1 MNGCPDPLWH
11 RAGNPC
17 KQPGNTGFR
26 AAFFVDSHP
35 LKFYFRS
42 GPDGND
48 RKWGNMLRI
57 GSGIARG
64 RRLKTV
70 TGAMRPTGGRVRGSL
85 FDILSDRVVDG
96 TVLDLCAGSGSLG
109 IEALSRGARCCL
121 FVDSDRRAVRMIREN
136 LTLCGFGGPHGPH
149 GPHGPNS
156 RHGPHGPHG
165 PNSQQGRQGPHG
177 PNSRHGPHG
186 PHGSNSRH
194 DERLPLEGN
203 RPDAEGR
210 AWLTDAVQGLGHLAD
225 HACTVDLILADPP
238 YGDPVGQ
245 EIVRTVGERSI
256 LAPGGILVLEHH
268 GDDPV
273 ESCPGLELARR
284 RNIGD
289 TALSFFRPARPAR
302 PARTAWSGQSV
313 PAAAVIRSES
323 LPTELPPPS
332 SRTRR

>member
-1 MNGCPDPLWH
+1 MWSGRVWPTGMACLDGCD
-11 RAGNPC
+11 R
-17 KQPGNTGFR
+17 R
-26 AAFFVDSHP
+26 
-35 LKFYFRS
+35 Y
-42 GPDGND
+42 D

-121 FVDSDRRAVRMIREN
+121 FIDSDRRAARMIRDN
-136 LTLCGFGGPHGPH
+136 LVRCGFGGPPGQTGPPGQPSASGQPEQPGQPGPH
-149 GPHGPNS
+149 DG
-156 RHGPHGPHG
+156 
-165 PNSQQGRQGPHG
+165 
-177 PNSRHGPHG
+177 
-186 PHGSNSRH
+186 
-194 DERLPLEGN
+194 RLPPDGS
-203 RPDAEGR
+203 RPDAAGR
-210 AWLTDAVQGLGHLAD
+210 VWLTDALRGLGHLAD
-225 HACTVDLILADPP
+225 HACTVDIILADPP
-238 YGDPVGQ
+238 YGDPVAR
-245 EIVRTVGERSI
+245 EIVRTVGERSV
-256 LAPGGILVLEHH
+256 LAPGGVLVLEHH

-284 RNIGD
+284 RDIGD
-289 TALSFFRPARPAR
+289 TALSFFRPAWSVRPAGSTGSTGSAR
-302 PARTAWSGQSV
+302 SAGPATTACTDQPV
-313 PAAAVIRSES
+313 PASAAIRSES